1 MAYDRAGTGQWMW
14 LKAVG
19 TQADPLG
26 SDWRVADSHLLTR
39 VWFSKHPRSI
49 RGGDLLVYY
58 AARHGAFVAIAEVV
72 SDHVDEDLSEA
83 RWKWSMEVRP
93 IVVLGL
99 RDAPTIYESTIEPLR
114 VRRQSHIRLKLEE
127 FAGIRTLILD
137 AAAVSTGQDATA
149 LAAQASSWHRDD
161 ALPRPCPRQ

>member
-1 MAYDRAGTGQWMW
+1 MAYDRTGTGRWHW

-19 TQADPLG
+19 TQEEPLQA
-26 SDWRVADSHLLTR
+26 DWRVMDSNLLTR

-58 AARHGAFVAIAEVV
+58 AARHGALPAIAEVV
-72 SDHVDEDLSEA
+72 SDHVEEDLGEA

-99 RDAPTIYESTIEPLR
+99 REAPTIYDSPIDPLR
-114 VRRQSHIRLKLEE
+114 VRRQSHIRLEPTE
-127 FAGIRTLILD
+127 FADIRALILD
-137 AAAVSTGQDATA
+137 AAAASIGQGP
-149 LAAQASSWHRDD
+149 AAMA
-161 ALPRPCPRQ
+161 A